1 MANDTNAS
9 LESSILLTIKKLLGS
24 PTDYTAFDVDI
35 LTHINSVFSI
45 LQQMG
50 IGPEEG
56 FFITG
61 EGEKWDDYISIIDK
75 NKTNS
80 IKTYIYQKVRYVFD
94 PPSNGNLLE
103 SLSNSIKELEYRL
116 YTAKGGY

>member
-1 MANDTNAS
+1 MADDTNAL
-9 LESSILLTIKKLLGS
+9 LEPSILLTIKKLLGS
-24 PTDYTAFDVDI
+24 PKEYTAFDVDI
-35 LTHINSVFSI
+35 LIHINSVFST

-56 FFITG
+56 YSITG
-61 EGEKWDDYISIIDK
+61 YDEKWEDYISVFDK
-75 NKTNS
+75 HKMNS
-80 IKTYIYQKVRYVFD
+80 VKTYIYQKVRYVFD

-103 SLSNSIKELEYRL
+103 ALSNSIKELEYRL